1 MEFIRDHADCREPGG
16 LRWGVEPICAVL
28 SEHGCKIAPSTYYE
42 HVVKSPTR
50 CEQRDQVLLGHIRR
64 VHAENY
70 SVYGARKV
78 WLQLNRERIAV
89 ARCTVERLM
98 AADGLQGAVR
108 GKVKRT
114 TTADPAAERARD
126 LVGRVFTP
134 AAPDTLWVADMTYVS
149 TWSGWVYV
157 AFVVDAFA
165 RRILGW
171 RAGTSMSTQLVL
183 DALEQAVWTRQRT
196 GSDLSSVVAHTDRGS
211 QYTSIRYTERLAQAG
226 IAASVGTTGDS
237 YDNALAETINGLYKT
252 ELIKPRGPWRTVD
265 QVEIATAEWVD
276 WFNFRRLYR
285 YCGDIPPAE
294 LETAYYAQNRAQP
307 TAEFSNR

>member
-1 MEFIRDHADCREPGG
+1 VEFIRDHADCREPGG

-50 CEQRDQVLLGHIRR
+50 RAQREQVLLGHVRR

-78 WLQLNRERIAV
+78 WLQLNREPVVV

-134 AAPDTLWVADMTYVS
+134 AAPDTLWVADMTSRRGRGGCTSRSSS
-149 TWSGWVYV
+149 TPSPAGSWVG
-157 AFVVDAFA
+157 A
-165 RRILGW
+165 
-171 RAGTSMSTQLVL
+171 
-183 DALEQAVWTRQRT
+183 
-196 GSDLSSVVAHTDRGS
+196 
-211 QYTSIRYTERLAQAG
+211 
-226 IAASVGTTGDS
+226 
-237 YDNALAETINGLYKT
+237 
-252 ELIKPRGPWRTVD
+252 RGPACPPSWSWTP
-265 QVEIATAEWVD
+265 WS
-276 WFNFRRLYR
+276 RR
-285 YCGDIPPAE
+285 CGPDNVRV
-294 LETAYYAQNRAQP
+294 LT
-307 TAEFSNR
+307 